1 MSDAINSLF
10 EFLKSGL
17 TLLLD
22 GVLWI
27 IGKALFLIFDG
38 ILTVIS
44 TVFTAI
50 DISSLL
56 SSYAMDWA
64 GLPPQMIWF
73 VNAVGLPQGISILT
87 AAISIRM
94 LLNLIPAAFT
104 RV

>member
-1 MSDAINSLF
+1 MSAAINALF

-50 DISSLL
+50 DMSSLL

-73 VNAVGLPQGISILT
+73 VNAVGLPQGISILS

-94 LLNLIPAAFT
+94 LLNLIPAAVT